1 MAVDGLDTQIKNHRN
16 FSWLIQLIY
25 DIFSCHKEAKV
36 LLQDNEILK
45 NYDLATLQ
53 KSKMG

>member
-25 DIFSCHKEAKV
+25 DIFSCHKDSAHLSIITT
-36 LLQDNEILK
+36 LLKHIL
-45 NYDLATLQ
+45 N
-53 KSKMG
+53 